1 MVSMCGRLTRFEWAV
16 FGLSLLCYGTLLA
29 APEVMGPVN
38 AEHSL
43 IQEGALLA
51 PRYTMIKHRRCLKA
65 QGLQLYGYVRLRDQD
80 QYVRSIELEIPLLKL
95 HNTWY

>member
-29 APEVMGPVN
+29 APEVMGPVY

-43 IQEGALLA
+43 PPSEAHILTPNH
-51 PRYTMIKHRRCLKA
+51 PRYFFIQFQTQAMLPMSPTGSNALGRTL
-65 QGLQLYGYVRLRDQD
+65 
-80 QYVRSIELEIPLLKL
+80 SS
-95 HNTWY
+95 